1 MNCFLLEPLY
11 LKSLRDHA
19 PVIFNYLPLKINS
32 VMKRMQLLII
42 FLSLFLVSFNSN
54 KNQIQQKDRKE
65 WVSLF
70 NGKNLDNW
78 IPKIAGYK
86 PGENFGN
93 TFRVE
98 NSILSVRY
106 DHYDNFKNKFGA
118 LYYNKKF
125 TNYRLRVEYR
135 FIGDTVA
142 GAPSWGY
149 RDGGIQY
156 HCQSP
161 ASLDIN
167 QPFPICLEYNLLGGN
182 GKEERPSGEI
192 CANGIYVEI
201 NGKRN
206 SSYCTPPTV
215 KKTMNG
221 EEWVTAE
228 IVVRDGK
235 ITHFINGEEVIH
247 FENPKYDSSNTIAKK
262 FIVAGDNVV
271 KEGYI
276 SLQSNSNPVDF
287 RKVEIREY

>member
-1 MNCFLLEPLY
+1 MKPALLLLLVFPL
-11 LKSLRDHA
+11 LFGSFQPNQQLNHENKSA
-19 PVIFNYLPLKINS
+19 K
-32 VMKRMQLLII
+32 
-42 FLSLFLVSFNSN
+42 
-54 KNQIQQKDRKE
+54 

-86 PGENFGN
+86 LGENFGN

-98 NSILSVRY
+98 NGILSIRY
-106 DHYDNFKNKFGA
+106 DAYDNNFNNRFGA

-125 TNYRLRVEYR
+125 SNYRLRVEYR
-135 FIGDTVA
+135 FVGDTTQ
-142 GAPSWGY
+142 GAPTWGY

-156 HCQSP
+156 QCQDP
-161 ASLDIN
+161 ATLRID

-182 GKEERPSGEI
+182 GKQERPSGEI

-206 SSYCTPPTV
+206 TSYCTAPTL

-221 EEWVTAE
+221 DQWITAE
-228 IVVRDGK
+228 IDVHDGK
-235 ITHFINGEEVIH
+235 IKQYINGEEVLS
-247 FENPKYDSSNTIAKK
+247 FENPRYDSTNATAKN
-262 FIVAGDNVV
+262 FIINGDDRV

-276 SLQSNSNPVDF
+276 SLQSNSNPMDF
-287 RKVEIREY
+287 RKIEIMEY